1 MSLNH
6 LPLLPLLFLIAF
18 LAILALAQGMWGLIL
33 SLGSTQS
40 RVRRRLEQ
48 ISAGDTRAEMLRRRM
63 LGENMSPWLAKLL
76 ESAPIRWFDRLVLTS
91 GVTLPTEYVL
101 FLMIVSFTPL
111 LGMSGLA
118 GLRPPLCVAIA
129 LAGSV
134 GLPLSLLVL
143 LRRRRLDKMVLQLPE
158 AIDVLV
164 RSLRAGHPVPTGVRM
179 IAAEMADP
187 IRTEFRLAADIMT
200 YGLDMKSAFERMERR
215 IPLQE
220 FRYMAAAIRIQYET
234 GGNLAEILGSLADV
248 MRERLK
254 LKLKVKALSAEARLS
269 GKILALVPFAITG
282 FVDFYNPDYYSEAA
296 HNPALVALLGVAAIL
311 VVAGIL
317 MIRRLAQIEA

>member
-1 MSLNH
+1 MSF
-6 LPLLPLLFLIAF
+6 PLLFLIAF
-18 LAILALAQGMWGLIL
+18 LAILALAQGAWGLAE
-33 SLGSTQS
+33 SLGATQT

-48 ISAGDTRAEMLRRRM
+48 ISAGDPQADMLRRRM
-63 LGENMSPWLAKLL
+63 LGENVSPWLAKLL
-76 ESAPIRWFDRLVLTS
+76 DSAPIRWFDRLVVTS

-101 FLMIVSFTPL
+101 FLMLISFTPL
-111 LGMSGLA
+111 LGLSGLA
-118 GLRPPLCVAIA
+118 GLRPVICLAIA
-129 LAGSV
+129 LSGSV
-134 GLPLSLLVL
+134 ALPLGLLVL
-143 LRRRRLDKMVLQLPE
+143 RRRRRLDKMVLQLPE

-234 GGNLAEILGSLADV
+234 GGNLAEILASLSNV

-269 GKILALVPFAITG
+269 GKILALVPILVTA
-282 FVDFYNPDYYSEAA
+282 FVNFYNPDYYSEAA
-296 HNPALVALLGVAAIL
+296 HSPLLVALLGIAALL
-311 VVAGIL
+311 VLAGVL
-317 MIRRLAQIEA
+317 LIRRMAQIEA